1 MNKNRY
7 LTKSRFKL
15 ATECPTKLYYASKP
29 KEYKDTMQ
37 ENAFLAMLA
46 EGGYQV
52 GALAKLRY
60 PNGIEIEEKSHA
72 EAYATTLEYLA
83 QENVVL
89 FEPAILVGDF
99 FIRIDILVK
108 KGNYFELI
116 EVKAKSYDS
125 LKPEIEGARGGIKS
139 GMLPYIQEVAFQKW
153 VLQQALPKAEIATF
167 LMMPDKNKATD
178 VDGLNQMFKIGERST
193 VVANI
198 PDGVDAKNIAETLLA
213 KMSMDKYV
221 AYILSKPLAYPGGEA
236 PLSEMAAIWASA
248 YKVDAKIAP
257 EIGAQCGGC
266 QFKAKSDD
274 GLKSGFHECWKA
286 ANNWQ
291 DKDFDGGTVLDLWN
305 FKKKQQLIE
314 QGIYKISQICRD
326 DIGNFEDEPEATGLS
341 RKQRQWLQVAG
352 IPNEY
357 DYGGFYFDKNLAQ
370 LEMSRWLFPY
380 HFIDFETSATSLPFY
395 EGMHPYEAI
404 AFQFSH
410 HVMQADGNVH
420 HAGEFLCAEPGVFP
434 NYAFA
439 RALKAELEQDNG
451 SVFMWSHHENTI
463 LSSIIRQLAKDPAP
477 PKDADELTVFLKTLI
492 KDGARAMIDLCT
504 MAEKVFFHP
513 DTKGSNSIK
522 QVLPAVLKT
531 SSYLKDIYSKPIYGA
546 PNGIASIN
554 FSSTQ
559 GFTWIEIAQ
568 DGTAI
573 EPYAKLKQYA
583 KAIFPDDAQ
592 ISEEEKVS
600 IIADGGAA
608 TTAYS
613 RLQFEDI
620 DVETRRLI
628 EAAMLR
634 YCELDTLA
642 MVMVVQAWQTIQ

>member
-1 MNKNRY
+1 
-7 LTKSRFKL
+7 
-15 ATECPTKLYYASKP
+15 
-29 KEYKDTMQ
+29 
-37 ENAFLAMLA
+37 
-46 EGGYQV
+46 
-52 GALAKLRY
+52 
-60 PNGIEIEEKSHA
+60 
-72 EAYATTLEYLA
+72 
-83 QENVVL
+83 
-89 FEPAILVGDF
+89 
-99 FIRIDILVK
+99 
-108 KGNYFELI
+108 
-116 EVKAKSYDS
+116 
-125 LKPEIEGARGGIKS
+125 
-139 GMLPYIQEVAFQKW
+139 
-153 VLQQALPKAEIATF
+153 
-167 LMMPDKNKATD
+167 
-178 VDGLNQMFKIGERST
+178 
-193 VVANI
+193 
-198 PDGVDAKNIAETLLA
+198 
-213 KMSMDKYV
+213 
-221 AYILSKPLAYPGGEA
+221 
-236 PLSEMAAIWASA
+236 
-248 YKVDAKIAP
+248 
-257 EIGAQCGGC
+257 
-266 QFKAKSDD
+266 
-274 GLKSGFHECWKA
+274 
-286 ANNWQ
+286 
-291 DKDFDGGTVLDLWN
+291 
-305 FKKKQQLIE
+305 
-314 QGIYKISQICRD
+314 
-326 DIGNFEDEPEATGLS
+326 
-341 RKQRQWLQVAG
+341 
-352 IPNEY
+352 
-357 DYGGFYFDKNLAQ
+357 
-370 LEMSRWLFPY
+370 MSRWQFPY